1 MRFTAGWLASLA
13 LLLTACGGDP
23 APSAPSNPN
32 AVYPRFDPTASDL
45 PFNNDLV
52 FAGTTDGTAD
62 VGTPSDPVR
71 EALNQ
76 LDGFSTS
83 AYFDVMLSGA
93 LAPDSAQAGQSVRLI
108 ELETGTADPL
118 PLASVTGVRGAAV
131 FDVRVVSLDGAA
143 SNAVRLR
150 PTAPLKPRTKYL
162 VALTDD
168 LRDPAG
174 NRLGRSAS
182 YQAVRNSATAIA
194 PALLPVRQAVQ
205 AWEALAAGVIA
216 AGSGGTLSPAQ
227 AQEKLLLTYT
237 FTTTDTLGPLR
248 AMGSPRGTIAQMQI
262 DAGTL
267 PATAVANAQALEVA
281 SLLPSPKER
290 PLGVSALTGIDF
302 NAFSSSL
309 AANVGKLYTGY
320 LQLPYYLTAADAPGL
335 AFGEFLARPW
345 RPDETL
351 AGSLTTPVPAD
362 ADGSRN
368 VTWRYPF
375 ARLTGNESV
384 PLQVT
389 LPENNW
395 VPGYAGAANCSQIYT
410 ATGYPTVIYVH
421 GITSD
426 RTSVLA
432 LAHTLASRCI
442 ATVAIDLPLHGVPAN
457 SAFVNA
463 LNTQRS
469 ASIPFAALYGASAPR
484 ERHFEVAGAPGAPAP
499 MNFAAPG
506 TNDGSGAQFINLPHL
521 TVTRDHSRQ
530 AVMDLLNLN
539 ASLGGL
545 NTAVRAFASAP
556 PGIDLNRIYV
566 VGVSLGGILS
576 SVFTTVNQSAL
587 ANDLG
592 FGLPSPLR
600 PIRGLVASVAG
611 SQVSQILARSAT
623 FAPVINS
630 GLSSFGVLSGTSDYE
645 RFFYTAQAA
654 VDSADPVN
662 FMGTLATQGVPVLVQ
677 QVNGDLVVPNGASE
691 APLAGTSALASLLG
705 ATRLGVGS
713 TVLGRGYVRHT
724 AGGHVSLL
732 RPEGGAPQVT
742 AEMQTQVVT
751 FVLNNGTVSVGG
763 SAPGNI
769 EPP

>member
-1 MRFTAGWLASLA
+1 MRFMAGWLASLA
-13 LLLTACGGDP
+13 LVLTACGGDP
-23 APSAPSNPN
+23 APSTPNPN
-32 AVYPRFDPTASDL
+32 AVYPRFDPTAGDL

-52 FAGTTDGTAD
+52 FAGSTDGTAH
-62 VGTPSDPVR
+62 VGAPSDPVR
-71 EALNQ
+71 AALNQ

-83 AYFDVMLSGA
+83 GYFDVMLSGSV
-93 LAPDSAQAGQSVRLI
+93 APATAQAGQSVRLI

-118 PLASVTGVRGAAV
+118 PMTSVTGVRGVAS
-131 FDVRVVSLDGAA
+131 FDVQVVSLDGA
-143 SNAVRLR
+143 SGNAVRLR
-150 PTAPLKPRTKYL
+150 PTQPLKPRTKYL

-168 LRDPAG
+168 LRDLAG
-174 NRLGRSAS
+174 ARMGRSAS

-248 AMGSPRGTIAQMQI
+248 AMGSPRGTIAQRQI
-262 DAGTL
+262 DAGEL
-267 PATAVANAQALEVA
+267 QATAVNNAQSLEA
-281 SLLPSPKER
+281 SNLLPSPKAR
-290 PLGVSALTGIDF
+290 PLGINELTGIDF
-302 NAFSSSL
+302 NLFSASL
-309 AANVGKLYTGY
+309 AANVGKLYTGF
-320 LQLPYYLTAADAPGL
+320 LELPYYLTAADAPGL

-345 RPDETL
+345 KPDEIL
-351 AGSLTTPVPAD
+351 AGALVSPVPAD

-375 ARLTGNESV
+375 ARRTGNELV
-384 PLQVT
+384 PLQLT
-389 LPENNW
+389 LPQNNW
-395 VPGYAGAANCSQIYT
+395 VPGYAGAANCGQIYT

-426 RTSVLA
+426 RTSVVA

-457 SAFVNA
+457 SAFVST

-469 ASIPFAALYGASAPR
+469 GSIPFAALYGANVPR

-499 MNFAAPG
+499 MNFVTPG
-506 TNDGSGAQFINLPHL
+506 TNDGSGAQFINLPYL

-539 ASLGGL
+539 ASLGSL
-545 NTAVRAFASAP
+545 NTAVQGFASAP
-556 PGIDLNRIYV
+556 PGLDLNRIYV

-576 SVFTTVNQSAL
+576 SVFTTVNQSAIV
-587 ANDLG
+587 NDTV
-592 FGLPSPLR
+592 FGLPSPLP

-623 FAPVINS
+623 FAPVINN
-630 GLSSFGVLSGTSDYE
+630 GLSTFGVLPGTSHYE

-677 QVNGDLVVPNGASE
+677 QVNGDLVVPNGAPE
-691 APLAGTSALASLLG
+691 APLAGTSALARLLG
-705 ATRLGVGS
+705 ATRLGVGA
-713 TVLGRGYVRHT
+713 TALGRGYVRHT

-751 FVLNNGTVSVGG
+751 FVLNSGTVSVGG
-763 SAPGNI
+763 AAPGNI

>member
-1 MRFTAGWLASLA
+1 MRFTAGWWVSLA

-23 APSAPSNPN
+23 APSSPG
-32 AVYPRFDPTASDL
+32 AVYPRFDPTAADL

-62 VGTPSDPVR
+62 VGAPSDPVR
-71 EALNQ
+71 AALNQ

-93 LAPDSAQAGQSVRLI
+93 VAPASAQAGQSVRLI

-118 PLASVTGVRGAAV
+118 AMASVTGVRGAAS
-131 FDVRVVSLDGAA
+131 FDVQVVSLDGGAG
-143 SNAVRLR
+143 NAVRLR
-150 PTAPLKPRTKYL
+150 PTQPLKPRTKYL

-168 LRDPAG
+168 LRDLAG
-174 NRLGRSAS
+174 ARLGRSAP
-182 YQAVRNSATAIA
+182 YQAVRQSATAIA

-248 AMGSPRGTIAQMQI
+248 AMGSPRGTIAQRQI
-262 DAGTL
+262 EAGEL
-267 PATAVANAQALEVA
+267 PATAVNNALTLEA
-281 SLLPSPKER
+281 SNLLPTPKAR
-290 PLGVSALTGIDF
+290 PLGVNELTGIDF
-302 NAFSSSL
+302 NAFSASL
-309 AANVGKLYTGY
+309 AANVGKLYTGF
-320 LQLPYYLTAADAPGL
+320 LELPYYLTAADAPGL
-335 AFGEFLARPW
+335 GFGEFLARPW
-345 RPDETL
+345 RPDELL
-351 AGSLTTPVPAD
+351 AGALVSPVPAD

-375 ARLTGNESV
+375 ARRTGNELV
-384 PLQVT
+384 PLQLT
-389 LPENNW
+389 LPQNNW
-395 VPGYAGAANCSQIYT
+395 VPGYAGAANCGQIY
-410 ATGYPTVIYVH
+410 APTGYPIVIYVH

-442 ATVAIDLPLHGVPAN
+442 ATVAIDLPLHGVAAD
-457 SAFVNA
+457 SALVNV

-469 ASIPFAALYGASAPR
+469 GLIPFAALYGASAPR
-484 ERHFEVAGAPGAPAP
+484 ERHFEVAGAPGVPAP

-506 TNDGSGAQFINLPHL
+506 ANDGSGAQFINLPYL

-539 ASLGGL
+539 ASLGSL
-545 NTAVRAFASAP
+545 NTAVQGFASAP
-556 PGIDLNRIYV
+556 PGLDLNRISV

-576 SVFTTVNQSAL
+576 SVFTTVNQSAI
-587 ANDLG
+587 ANDASLG
-592 FGLPSPLR
+592 MISPLQ

-623 FAPVINS
+623 FAPVINN
-630 GLSSFGVLSGTSDYE
+630 GLSSFGVLPGTSSYE

-677 QVNGDLVVPNGASE
+677 QVNGDLVVPNGPPE
-691 APLAGTSALASLLG
+691 APLAGTSALARLLG
-705 ATRLGVGS
+705 ATRLGVGA
-713 TVLGRGYVRHT
+713 TALGRGYVRHT

-742 AEMQTQVVT
+742 AEMQTQVIT

-763 SAPGNI
+763 AAPGNI

>member
-13 LLLTACGGDP
+13 LVLTACGGDP
-23 APSAPSNPN
+23 APSTPNPN
-32 AVYPRFDPTASDL
+32 AVYPRFDPTAGDL

-52 FAGTTDGTAD
+52 FAGSTDGTAH
-62 VGTPSDPVR
+62 VGAPSDPVR
-71 EALNQ
+71 AALNQ

-83 AYFDVMLSGA
+83 GYFDVMLSGSV
-93 LAPDSAQAGQSVRLI
+93 APATAQAGQSVRLI
-108 ELETGTADPL
+108 ELETGMADPL
-118 PLASVTGVRGAAV
+118 PMTSVTGVRGVAS
-131 FDVRVVSLDGAA
+131 FDVQVVSLDGA
-143 SNAVRLR
+143 SGNAVRLR
-150 PTAPLKPRTKYL
+150 PTQPLKPRTKYL

-168 LRDPAG
+168 LRDLAG
-174 NRLGRSAS
+174 ARMGRSAS

-248 AMGSPRGTIAQMQI
+248 AMGSPRGTIAQRQI
-262 DAGTL
+262 DAGEL
-267 PATAVANAQALEVA
+267 QATAVNNAQSLEA
-281 SLLPSPKER
+281 SNLLPSPKAR
-290 PLGVSALTGIDF
+290 PLGINELTGIDF
-302 NAFSSSL
+302 NLFSASL
-309 AANVGKLYTGY
+309 AANVGKLYTGF
-320 LQLPYYLTAADAPGL
+320 LELPYYLTAADAPGL

-345 RPDETL
+345 KPDEIL
-351 AGSLTTPVPAD
+351 AGALVSPVPAD

-375 ARLTGNESV
+375 ARRTGNESV
-384 PLQVT
+384 PLQLT
-389 LPENNW
+389 LPQNNW
-395 VPGYAGAANCSQIYT
+395 VPGYAGAANCGQIYT

-426 RTSVLA
+426 RTSVVA

-457 SAFVNA
+457 SAFVST

-469 ASIPFAALYGASAPR
+469 GSIPFAALYGANVPR

-499 MNFAAPG
+499 MNFVTPG
-506 TNDGSGAQFINLPHL
+506 TNDGSGAQFINLPYL

-539 ASLGGL
+539 ASLGSL
-545 NTAVRAFASAP
+545 NTAVQGFASAP
-556 PGIDLNRIYV
+556 PGLDLNRIYV

-576 SVFTTVNQSAL
+576 SVFTTVNQSAI
-587 ANDLG
+587 ANDTV
-592 FGLPSPLR
+592 FGLPSPLP

-623 FAPVINS
+623 FAPVINN
-630 GLSSFGVLSGTSDYE
+630 GLSTFGVLPGTSHYE

-662 FMGTLATQGVPVLVQ
+662 FMGTLASQGVPVLVQ
-677 QVNGDLVVPNGASE
+677 QVNGDLVVPNGAPE
-691 APLAGTSALASLLG
+691 APLAGTSALARLLG
-705 ATRLGVGS
+705 ATRLGVGA
-713 TVLGRGYVRHT
+713 TALGRGYVRHT

-763 SAPGNI
+763 AAPGNI

>member
-13 LLLTACGGDP
+13 LVLTACGGDP
-23 APSAPSNPN
+23 APSTPNPN
-32 AVYPRFDPTASDL
+32 AVYPRFDPTAGDL

-52 FAGTTDGTAD
+52 FAGSTDGTAH
-62 VGTPSDPVR
+62 VGAPSDPVR
-71 EALNQ
+71 AALNQ

-83 AYFDVMLSGA
+83 GYFDVMLSGSV
-93 LAPDSAQAGQSVRLI
+93 APATAQAGQSVRLI

-118 PLASVTGVRGAAV
+118 PMTSVTGVRGVAS
-131 FDVRVVSLDGAA
+131 FDVQVVSLDGA
-143 SNAVRLR
+143 SGNAVRLR
-150 PTAPLKPRTKYL
+150 PTQPLKPRTKYL

-168 LRDPAG
+168 LRDLAG
-174 NRLGRSAS
+174 ARMGRSAS

-248 AMGSPRGTIAQMQI
+248 AMGSPRGTIAQRQI
-262 DAGTL
+262 DAGEL
-267 PATAVANAQALEVA
+267 QATAVNNAQSLEA
-281 SLLPSPKER
+281 SNLLPSPKAR
-290 PLGVSALTGIDF
+290 PLGINELTGIDF
-302 NAFSSSL
+302 NLFSASL
-309 AANVGKLYTGY
+309 AANVGKLYTGF
-320 LQLPYYLTAADAPGL
+320 LELPYYLTAADAPGL

-345 RPDETL
+345 KPDEIL
-351 AGSLTTPVPAD
+351 AGALVSPVPAD

-375 ARLTGNESV
+375 ARRTGNELV
-384 PLQVT
+384 PLQLT
-389 LPENNW
+389 LPQNNW
-395 VPGYAGAANCSQIYT
+395 VPGYAGAANCGQIYT

-426 RTSVLA
+426 RTSVVA

-457 SAFVNA
+457 SAFVST

-469 ASIPFAALYGASAPR
+469 GSIPFAALYGANVPR

-499 MNFAAPG
+499 MNFVTPG
-506 TNDGSGAQFINLPHL
+506 TNDGSGAQFINLPYL

-539 ASLGGL
+539 ASLGSL
-545 NTAVRAFASAP
+545 NTAVQGFASAP
-556 PGIDLNRIYV
+556 PGLDLNRVYV

-576 SVFTTVNQSAL
+576 SVFTTVNQSAI
-587 ANDLG
+587 ANDTV
-592 FGLPSPLR
+592 FGLPSPLP

-623 FAPVINS
+623 FAPVINN
-630 GLSSFGVLSGTSDYE
+630 GLSTFGVLPGTSHYE

-662 FMGTLATQGVPVLVQ
+662 FMGTLASQGVPVLVQ
-677 QVNGDLVVPNGASE
+677 QVNGDLVVPNGAPE
-691 APLAGTSALASLLG
+691 APLAGTSALARLLG
-705 ATRLGVGS
+705 ATRLGVGA
-713 TVLGRGYVRHT
+713 TALGRGYVRHT

-751 FVLNNGTVSVGG
+751 FVLNSGTVSVGG

>member
-1 MRFTAGWLASLA
+1 MRFTAGWWVSLA

-23 APSAPSNPN
+23 APSSPG
-32 AVYPRFDPTASDL
+32 AVYPRFDPTAADL

-62 VGTPSDPVR
+62 VGAPSDPVR
-71 EALNQ
+71 AALNQ

-93 LAPDSAQAGQSVRLI
+93 VAPASAQAGQSVRLI

-118 PLASVTGVRGAAV
+118 AMASVTGVRGAAS
-131 FDVRVVSLDGAA
+131 FDVQVVSLDGGAG
-143 SNAVRLR
+143 NAVRLR
-150 PTAPLKPRTKYL
+150 PTQPLKPRTKYL

-168 LRDPAG
+168 LRDLAG
-174 NRLGRSAS
+174 ARLGRSAP
-182 YQAVRNSATAIA
+182 YQAVRQSATAIA

-248 AMGSPRGTIAQMQI
+248 AMGSPRGTIAQRQI
-262 DAGTL
+262 EAGEL
-267 PATAVANAQALEVA
+267 PATAVNNALTLEA
-281 SLLPSPKER
+281 SNLLPTPKAR
-290 PLGVSALTGIDF
+290 PLGVSELTGIDF
-302 NAFSSSL
+302 NAFSASL
-309 AANVGKLYTGY
+309 AANVGKLYTGF
-320 LQLPYYLTAADAPGL
+320 LELPYYLTAADAPGL
-335 AFGEFLARPW
+335 GFGEFLARPW
-345 RPDETL
+345 RPDELL
-351 AGSLTTPVPAD
+351 AGALVSPVPAD

-375 ARLTGNESV
+375 ARRTGNELV
-384 PLQVT
+384 PLQLT
-389 LPENNW
+389 LPQNNW
-395 VPGYAGAANCSQIYT
+395 VPGYAGAANCGQIYA
-410 ATGYPTVIYVH
+410 ATGYPIVIYVH

-442 ATVAIDLPLHGVPAN
+442 ATVAIDLPLHGVAAD
-457 SAFVNA
+457 SALVNV

-469 ASIPFAALYGASAPR
+469 GLIQFAALYGASAPR
-484 ERHFEVAGAPGAPAP
+484 ERHFEVAGAPGVPAP

-506 TNDGSGAQFINLPHL
+506 ANDGSGAQFINLPYL

-539 ASLGGL
+539 ASLGSL
-545 NTAVRAFASAP
+545 NTAVQGFASAP
-556 PGIDLNRIYV
+556 PGLDLNRISV

-576 SVFTTVNQSAL
+576 SVFTTVNQSAI
-587 ANDLG
+587 ANDASLG
-592 FGLPSPLR
+592 MISPLQ
-600 PIRGLVASVAG
+600 PIGGLVASVAG

-623 FAPVINS
+623 FAPVINN
-630 GLSSFGVLSGTSDYE
+630 GLSSFGVLPGTSSYE

-677 QVNGDLVVPNGASE
+677 QVNGDLVVPNGPPE
-691 APLAGTSALASLLG
+691 APLAGTSALARLLG
-705 ATRLGVGS
+705 ATRLGVGA
-713 TVLGRGYVRHT
+713 TALGRGYVRHT

-742 AEMQTQVVT
+742 AEMQTQVIT

-763 SAPGNI
+763 AAPGNI

>member
-1 MRFTAGWLASLA
+1 MRFTAGWWVSLA

-23 APSAPSNPN
+23 APSSPG
-32 AVYPRFDPTASDL
+32 AVYPRFDPTAADL

-62 VGTPSDPVR
+62 VGAPSDPVR
-71 EALNQ
+71 AALNQ

-93 LAPDSAQAGQSVRLI
+93 VAPASAQAGQSVRLI

-118 PLASVTGVRGAAV
+118 AMASVTGVRGAAS
-131 FDVRVVSLDGAA
+131 FDVQVVSLDGGAG
-143 SNAVRLR
+143 NAVRLR
-150 PTAPLKPRTKYL
+150 PTQPLKPRTKYL

-168 LRDPAG
+168 LRDLAG
-174 NRLGRSAS
+174 ARLGRSAP
-182 YQAVRNSATAIA
+182 YQAVRQSATAIA

-248 AMGSPRGTIAQMQI
+248 AMGSPRGTIAQRQI
-262 DAGTL
+262 EAGEL
-267 PATAVANAQALEVA
+267 PATAVNNALTLEA
-281 SLLPSPKER
+281 SNLLPTPKAR
-290 PLGVSALTGIDF
+290 PLGVSELTGIDF
-302 NAFSSSL
+302 NAFSASL
-309 AANVGKLYTGY
+309 AANVGKLYTGF
-320 LQLPYYLTAADAPGL
+320 LELPYYLTAADAPGL
-335 AFGEFLARPW
+335 GFGEFLARPW
-345 RPDETL
+345 RPDELL
-351 AGSLTTPVPAD
+351 AGALVSPVPAD

-375 ARLTGNESV
+375 ARRTGNELV
-384 PLQVT
+384 PLQLT
-389 LPENNW
+389 LPQNNW
-395 VPGYAGAANCSQIYT
+395 VPGYAGAANCGQIYA
-410 ATGYPTVIYVH
+410 ATGYPIVIYVH

-442 ATVAIDLPLHGVPAN
+442 ATVAIDLPLHGVAAD
-457 SAFVNA
+457 SAFVNV

-469 ASIPFAALYGASAPR
+469 GLIPFAALYGASAPR
-484 ERHFEVAGAPGAPAP
+484 ERHFEVAGAPGVPAP

-506 TNDGSGAQFINLPHL
+506 ANDGSGAQFINLPYL

-539 ASLGGL
+539 ASLGSL
-545 NTAVRAFASAP
+545 NTAVQGFASAP
-556 PGIDLNRIYV
+556 PGLDLNRISV

-576 SVFTTVNQSAL
+576 SVFTTVNQSAI
-587 ANDLG
+587 ANDASLG
-592 FGLPSPLR
+592 MISPLQ

-623 FAPVINS
+623 FAPVINN
-630 GLSSFGVLSGTSDYE
+630 GLSSFGVLPGTSSYE

-677 QVNGDLVVPNGASE
+677 QVNGDLVVPNGPPE
-691 APLAGTSALASLLG
+691 APLAGTSALARLLG
-705 ATRLGVGS
+705 ATRLGVGA
-713 TVLGRGYVRHT
+713 TALGRGYVRHT

-742 AEMQTQVVT
+742 AEMQTQVIT

-763 SAPGNI
+763 AAPGNI

>member
-1 MRFTAGWLASLA
+1 MRFTAGWLALLA

-23 APSAPSNPN
+23 APSTPNPN
-32 AVYPRFDPTASDL
+32 AVYPRFDPTAGDL

-52 FAGTTDGTAD
+52 FAGSTDGTAH
-62 VGTPSDPVR
+62 VGAPSDPVR
-71 EALNQ
+71 AALNQ

-83 AYFDVMLSGA
+83 AYFDVMLSGSV
-93 LAPDSAQAGQSVRLI
+93 APATAQAGQSVRLI

-118 PLASVTGVRGAAV
+118 PMTSVTGVRGVAS
-131 FDVRVVSLDGAA
+131 FDVQVVSLDGA
-143 SNAVRLR
+143 SGNAVRLR
-150 PTAPLKPRTKYL
+150 PTQPLKPRTKYL

-168 LRDPAG
+168 LRDLAG
-174 NRLGRSAS
+174 ARMGRSAS

-248 AMGSPRGTIAQMQI
+248 AMGSPRGTIAQRQI
-262 DAGTL
+262 DAGEL
-267 PATAVANAQALEVA
+267 QATAVNNAQSLEA
-281 SLLPSPKER
+281 SNLLPSPKAR
-290 PLGVSALTGIDF
+290 PLGINELTGIDF
-302 NAFSSSL
+302 NLFSASL
-309 AANVGKLYTGY
+309 AANVGKLYTGF
-320 LQLPYYLTAADAPGL
+320 LELPYYLTAADAPGL

-345 RPDETL
+345 KPDEIL
-351 AGSLTTPVPAD
+351 AGALVSPVPAD

-375 ARLTGNESV
+375 ARRTGNELV
-384 PLQVT
+384 PLQLT
-389 LPENNW
+389 LPQNNW
-395 VPGYAGAANCSQIYT
+395 VPGYAGAANCGQIYT

-426 RTSVLA
+426 RTSVVA

-457 SAFVNA
+457 SAFVST

-469 ASIPFAALYGASAPR
+469 GSIPFAALYGANVPR

-499 MNFAAPG
+499 MNFVTPG
-506 TNDGSGAQFINLPHL
+506 TNDGSGAQFINLPYL

-539 ASLGGL
+539 ASLGSL
-545 NTAVRAFASAP
+545 NTAVQGFASAP
-556 PGIDLNRIYV
+556 PGLDLNRVYV

-576 SVFTTVNQSAL
+576 SVFTTVNQSAI
-587 ANDLG
+587 ANDTV
-592 FGLPSPLR
+592 FGLPSPLP

-623 FAPVINS
+623 FAPVINN
-630 GLSSFGVLSGTSDYE
+630 GLSTFGVLPGTSHYE

-662 FMGTLATQGVPVLVQ
+662 FMGTLASQGVPVLVQ
-677 QVNGDLVVPNGASE
+677 QVNGDLVVPNGAPE
-691 APLAGTSALASLLG
+691 APLAGTSAMARLLG
-705 ATRLGVGS
+705 ATRLGVGA
-713 TVLGRGYVRHT
+713 TALGRGYVRHT

-763 SAPGNI
+763 AAPGNI